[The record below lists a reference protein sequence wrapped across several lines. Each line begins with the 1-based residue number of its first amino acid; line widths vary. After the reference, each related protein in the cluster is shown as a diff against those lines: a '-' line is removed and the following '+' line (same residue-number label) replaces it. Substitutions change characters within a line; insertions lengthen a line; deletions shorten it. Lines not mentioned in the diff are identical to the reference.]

1 MSIVFSFN
9 LTFPS
14 LVSSPLDDVRL
25 NMTLLCSPGA
35 GRTKLA
41 RHTLDSLPQE
51 FMTISEPEE
60 VATEYQDY
68 SQFFLIWDTLDR
80 IAETAAAEPTLS
92 RESKAAWLK
101 GYKVQHSLIRSERA
115 VVKQFFLVARKQTMI
130 TQAREQLITLLTTDW
145 LLSGSDVDAEVSGSM
160 CILFFRLKGARV
172 IDFSVS

>member
-1 MSIVFSFN
+1 MSVIFSFA
-9 LTFPS
+9 LPFTP
-14 LVSSPLDDVRL
+14 LVSCPSDDVQL
-25 NMTLLCSPGA
+25 NVTLLCSTGA

-101 GYKVQHSLIRSERA
+101 GYKVLRSLMLSEIA
-115 VVKQFFLVARKQTMI
+115 VLTQSFPLARKQNMLV
-130 TQAREQLITLLTTDW
+130 QAREQLITLLTTDW
-145 LLSGSDVDAEVSGSM
+145 LLSGSDVDAEVSGST
-160 CILFFRLKGARV
+160 CTLLRIRGARV
-172 IDFSVS
+172 IDLSVS